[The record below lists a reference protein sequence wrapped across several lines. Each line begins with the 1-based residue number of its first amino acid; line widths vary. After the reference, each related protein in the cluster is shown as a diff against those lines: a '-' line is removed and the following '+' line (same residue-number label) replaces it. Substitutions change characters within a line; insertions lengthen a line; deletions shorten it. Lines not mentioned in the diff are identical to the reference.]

1 MKQRINRSYLSL
13 GRFTAIFAGVGLWFI
28 GNAAIAATPQNL
40 CGRSSPNGS
49 LTKALDSDL
58 QQATEIAE
66 KTLSGSN
73 SDLLLGDKALEQ
85 LVVSDNV
92 NGEISPSILAAYCS
106 VAGEAM
112 RIARSGSGRRAR
124 TYLLTALSEA
134 EKANATNVRSQ
145 IAYRLALVS
154 RNLSVRPNTQ
164 SARRSISE
172 TVQPLRIPADDVV
185 ANNQCSTLLRTDL
198 DYESNWAASKLA
210 LECAFSSADGQAAGE
225 VKALA
230 QLQIG
235 RITLAEA
242 ERRSATRDALRQQA
256 GDAALT
262 GLLVANN
269 IADKAKRFDMTS
281 RLVETAIDAG
291 FSDDQLVADN
301 LATLRE
307 TFSGDPGEQALVYAL
322 HGRVMLKSGRTE
334 QATALFRRAIFFESQ
349 KLQPLRIADWYLLLA
364 KADKS
369 NEQNHV
375 MQAYRALEAI
385 RPLLPTIDR
394 VTEESMFKLR
404 MQPVFSAAVD
414 VQLSLPSTDLETGGI
429 LAAQQIVESFRQAE
443 IQYVFGADCVP
454 PRIPVSPTDLKDGE
468 ILLYPILLEDRVELL
483 YAAKVKGGGRPV
495 YERFTQDKNAD
506 NETID
511 RLVKTASFELG
522 YGEDDSWEHPATEL
536 YRLLIEPIED
546 LLGAETTLVIVPD
559 GILRRLP
566 FAALK
571 DANGNLL
578 IEKTSISIAP
588 SLAYTQPGTK
598 LNKNTGVVAA
608 SLSKAVDLPAG
619 SFIALNGTSSEAK
632 MASGL
637 GDASNPVGVHLEN
650 FSRAQL
656 QTAFDGQP
664 IDILHLATHASFNG
678 RSDRSFIVA
687 EDQAILLSELRDIIS
702 GNRASGELLSLI
714 VLSACET
721 ALGDDQASMGLAGSA
736 VQAGAESALASL
748 WEVDDAGTAAL
759 MEEFYRNYAKGQG
772 KAEALRNAQ
781 LALIGDGSN
790 FSDPRIWAA
799 FTLLGAWR

>member
-1 MKQRINRSYLSL
+1 MSQRGNRSFFSL
-13 GRFTAIFAGVGLWFI
+13 GKFTATLVGIVLYVSAGP
-28 GNAAIAATPQNL
+28 AIAATPQEL
-40 CGRSSPNGS
+40 CGRSSPNES
-49 LTKALDSDL
+49 LATALDSDL
-58 QQATEIAE
+58 RQATEAAE

-85 LVVSDNV
+85 LVVSNDV
-92 NGEISPSILAAYCS
+92 NAEISSSTLAAYCS
-106 VAGEAM
+106 AAGEAM

-124 TYLLTALSEA
+124 TYLLTALNAA
-134 EKANATNVRSQ
+134 EKANTINVQSQ

-154 RNLSVRPNTQ
+154 RNLTVRPNTR

-172 TVQPLRIPADDVV
+172 TVQPLEIPTDDVV
-185 ANNQCSTLLRTDL
+185 ANNQCSTLLRANL
-198 DYESNWAASKLA
+198 DNESNWAASKLA
-210 LECAFSSADGQAAGE
+210 LECAFFSADGQTADE
-225 VKALA
+225 TKALA

-235 RITLAEA
+235 RITLAES
-242 ERRSATRDALRQQA
+242 ERRPATREKLRKQA
-256 GDAALT
+256 GDAALI

-269 IADKAKRFDMTS
+269 ITNRAKRFDMMS
-281 RLVETAIDAG
+281 RLAETAIDAG
-291 FSDDQLVADN
+291 FANKQPITDN

-322 HGRVMLKSGRTE
+322 HGRVMLTSGRIE
-334 QATALFRRAIFFESQ
+334 QAAALFRRAIFFESQ
-349 KLQPLRIADWYLLLA
+349 KPQPLRIADWYLLLA
-364 KADKS
+364 GADKS
-369 NEQNHV
+369 DEQKHV

-385 RPLLPTIDR
+385 RPLLPAIDPI
-394 VTEESMFKLR
+394 TEESIFKLR

-414 VQLSLPSTDLETGGI
+414 VQLSQPSTGLEAGGI

-483 YAAKVKGGGRPV
+483 YAAKVKGGAPPV
-495 YERFTQDKNAD
+495 YKRFTQDKNAD
-506 NETID
+506 NETIA
-511 RLVKTASFELG
+511 RLVKKAAFELG
-522 YGEDDSWEHPATEL
+522 YGEDDSWEQPAIEL
-536 YRLLIEPIED
+536 YRLLIEPIEG

-571 DANGNLL
+571 DADGNLL
-578 IEKTSISIAP
+578 IEKTRISIAP

-598 LNKNTGVVAA
+598 LNKNAGVVAA

-637 GDASNPVGVHLEN
+637 GDASNPVGVHLDN

-656 QTAFDGQP
+656 QTAFAGQP

-748 WEVDDAGTAAL
+748 WEVDDVGTAAL